1 MRDKNKVTEE
11 KVLEER
17 VVTINRVTKVV
28 KGGRRFRFSAL
39 VVVGDYKGN
48 VGFGRGKAQEVPEAI
63 KKAIED
69 AKKNMIS
76 VPIIGTTIPHEITG
90 EFGAGKVFL
99 RPAPAGTGVVA
110 GGVVRSVVELAG
122 IQDITTKSLGSS
134 TPINIVRATFAA
146 LKALRTVEQVARL
159 RGKTPEEIVR

>member
-48 VGFGRGKAQEVPEAI
+48 VGFGSGKAQEVPEAI

>member
-1 MRDKNKVTEE
+1 MREKNRVTEE
-11 KVLEER
+11 KVLDER

-48 VGFGRGKAQEVPEAI
+48 VGFGSGKAQEVPEAI